1 MIPTRVY
8 SPSDRLYH
16 VHFKVREVL
25 LPSAT
30 AYFITKCDGLLLQSA
45 TILLQS
51 ATILLQ
57 SATILL
63 QSSTGIKKLKYD
75 DYYKVQQNIRQLIRV
90 AFPAHVK
97 WTIGLDN

>member
-57 SATILL
+57 S
-63 QSSTGIKKLKYD
+63 STGIKKLKYD
-75 DYYKVQQNIRQLIRV
+75 DYYKVQQNIHQLIRV

>member
-57 SATILL
+57 S
-63 QSSTGIKKLKYD
+63 STGIKKLKYD
-75 DYYKVQQNIRQLIRV
+75 DYYKVQQNIRQLIRE

>member
-30 AYFITKCDGLLLQSA
+30 AYFITKFDGL
-45 TILLQS
+45 
-51 ATILLQ
+51 LLQ

>member
-1 MIPTRVY
+1 MFI
-8 SPSDRLYH
+8 
-16 VHFKVREVL
+16 L

-30 AYFITKCDGLLLQSA
+30 VYFITKCDDL
-45 TILLQS
+45 
-51 ATILLQ
+51 LLQ

>member
-57 SATILL
+57 S
-63 QSSTGIKKLKYD
+63 STGIKKLKYD

>member
-51 ATILLQ
+51 
-57 SATILL
+57 
-63 QSSTGIKKLKYD
+63 STGIKKLKYD

-97 WTIGLDN
+97 WNIGLDN